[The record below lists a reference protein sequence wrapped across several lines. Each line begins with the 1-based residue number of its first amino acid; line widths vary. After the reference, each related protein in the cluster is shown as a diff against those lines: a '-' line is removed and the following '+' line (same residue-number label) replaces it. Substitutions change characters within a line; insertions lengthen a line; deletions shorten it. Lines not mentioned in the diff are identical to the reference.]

1 MVKKGGVALLI
12 GWFVGFPIFLY
23 YAIVYNYI
31 NLTGYLNF
39 HDITTGKTEEL
50 LLYQL
55 TDDAVSYLPI
65 SWQPI
70 AYQGIEYILI
80 GSFILIWIVLPLI
93 AFFKAGK

>member
-1 MVKKGGVALLI
+1 MGKKGGVVLLI
-12 GWFVGFPIFLY
+12 GWLIGFPIFLY
-23 YAIVYNYI
+23 YAIVYKYI

-39 HDITTGKTEEL
+39 HDITTLKTEEL

-65 SWQPI
+65 SWQPS

-80 GSFILIWIVLPLI
+80 GLFFFMWLGIPII
-93 AFFKAGK
+93 AISKVGK